1 VTLQSPLCPDGFDER
16 FGADDVHHPR
26 QIVGEHGEGHLGGD
40 LRQGFR
46 QEVGRAHPGLHRA
59 EWMLDGLTALPHLL
73 GMFVEPALD
82 GLEDMFMLPEWDPAL
97 AARRALGL
105 ERTG

>member
-1 VTLQSPLCPDGFDER
+1 MTPQGPLCPDRCDER
-16 FGADDVHHPR
+16 FDADDVHHPR

-46 QEVGRAHPGLHRA
+46 QEVGGAHPRLHRA
-59 EWMLDGLTALPHLL
+59 EWMLDGLAALTHLL
-73 GMFVEPALD
+73 RVLIEPALD
-82 GLEDMFMLPEWDPAL
+82 GLEDMFMLPAWDPAL
-97 AARRALGL
+97 AARRALWF